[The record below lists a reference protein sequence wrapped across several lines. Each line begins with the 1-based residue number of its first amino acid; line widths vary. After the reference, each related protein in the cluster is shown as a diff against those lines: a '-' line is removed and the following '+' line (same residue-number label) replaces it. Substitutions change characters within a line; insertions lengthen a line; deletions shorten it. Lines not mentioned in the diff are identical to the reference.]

1 MIFLL
6 IPIAFL
12 FGALGRRIAGGVLNT
27 WAGYDTL
34 NRTTPGYN
42 FRVMGDTPARL
53 IYGALVGLAALM
65 GGAVWWMALAMVPAV
80 WVGTTTGNGG
90 GRDAGF
96 GATSFWHDFWGM
108 SEHALLSALAPC
120 LLVVGFVWWRAGA
133 YSLAVFN
140 ADDWI
145 FCLTMLAAPLYWL
158 GWRIAIALGGQE
170 MPPNNLGGTGNG
182 RLFAGL
188 QGGSEWGEAL
198 WGGAVAVGTFL
209 AFAVR

>member
-1 MIFLL
+1 MTFWLI
-6 IPIAFL
+6 IPIAFAL
-12 FGALGRRIAGGVLNT
+12 GALGRRIAGGVLNT
-27 WAGYDTL
+27 WAGYDAL
-34 NRTTPGYN
+34 NRTHPGYN

-53 IYGALVGLAALM
+53 IYGAMVGLAALM
-65 GGAVWWMALAMVPAV
+65 GGAAWWLAMAMVPAV

-108 SEHALLSALAPC
+108 SQHAFLSAGVPTI
-120 LLVVGFVWWRAGA
+120 LVIAAMWSPAGSLAGA
-133 YSLAVFN
+133 FVF
-140 ADDWI
+140 A
-145 FCLTMLAAPLYWL
+145 FTMLAAPLYWL

-170 MPPNNLGGTGNG
+170 IPPNNLGGVGSG

-198 WGGAVAVGTFL
+198 WGGAVALGTFL
-209 AFAVR
+209 AFAA